1 MCVGVTVLL
10 GPPTVLGTG
19 YLCWYAGHRHVL
31 DKYYIDRDEPPS
43 DSISSYTVGLL
54 ALGSTYYI
62 QSLFIFPLFE
72 GRNSSPSSSGSSAS
86 ETKPM
91 TSMDEFKKH
100 AFARKHTFPTTT
112 TTSKSST
119 SSSYSTPTK
128 GSNTSTSYVPPS
140 SISEL
145 AIRIAPAIILRVC
158 ATSIAF
164 YCAGVIQTYVAAKFN
179 TNHIDNYYKDGER
192 KK

>member
-43 DSISSYTVGLL
+43 DSISSYTVGVLT
-54 ALGSTYYI
+54 LGSTYYI
-62 QSLFIFPLFE
+62 QSLVMFPLFE
-72 GRNSSPSSSGSSAS
+72 GRNSSPSSSGSSVS

-112 TTSKSST
+112 KSST

>member
-1 MCVGVTVLL
+1 MLY
-10 GPPTVLGTG
+10 GT
-19 YLCWYAGHRHVL
+19 
-31 DKYYIDRDEPPS
+31 
-43 DSISSYTVGLL
+43 SS
-54 ALGSTYYI
+54 
-62 QSLFIFPLFE
+62 
-72 GRNSSPSSSGSSAS
+72 SSSRSSSSGSGAAKALS
-86 ETKPM
+86 ESKPM

-100 AFARKHTFPTTT
+100 AFARKHTFPTST

-128 GSNTSTSYVPPS
+128 GFNTSSYVPPS

-179 TNHIDNYYKDGER
+179 TNHLDIYCKDGER